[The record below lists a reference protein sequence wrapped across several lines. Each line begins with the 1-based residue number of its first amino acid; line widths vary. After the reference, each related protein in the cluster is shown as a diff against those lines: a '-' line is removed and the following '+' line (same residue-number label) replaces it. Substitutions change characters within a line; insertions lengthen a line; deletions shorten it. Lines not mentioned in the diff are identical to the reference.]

1 VTAAGGSE
9 TAERD
14 DPALRAAL
22 RLPYAAPGQRIG
34 LFGGSFDPPHQGH
47 LMLSLMALSRL
58 KLDAVWW
65 LVTPGNPLKRHAPDG
80 LARRVAMARAMA
92 RDPRIHVTAI
102 EATLNSRFTADTLEI
117 LADRLPGVEL
127 VWLMGADNLRQF
139 HRWRNWR
146 QIADIMPIAVYDR
159 PGSTFRATSAPAA
172 RALGRFRLRE
182 RDAARLAGSPTPA
195 WIFLHGPRVAL
206 SSTELRARRA
216 KDTAAS

>member
-1 VTAAGGSE
+1 VTSAGGSA

-47 LMLSLMALSRL
+47 RMVSLMALNRL

-80 LARRVAMARAMA
+80 LGRRVAAARAMA

-102 EATLNSRFTADTLEI
+102 EATLNSRFTADTLAI
-117 LADRLPGVEL
+117 LSDRLPGVEL
-127 VWLMGADNLRQF
+127 VWIMGADNLRQF
-139 HRWRNWR
+139 HRWRHWR
-146 QIADIMPIAVYDR
+146 RIADLMPIAVYDR
-159 PGSTFRATSAPAA
+159 PGSTFRGMAAPT
-172 RALGRFRLRE
+172 ALALRRFRLRE
-182 RDAARLAGSPTPA
+182 RDAARLASSATPA

-206 SSTELRARRA
+206 SSTELRARRPNGA
-216 KDTAAS
+216 AAS